1 LFRPRVGW
9 DMDRQQILALLLTGL
24 MLFSSF
30 AYALAML

>member
-1 LFRPRVGW
+1 LIRPPLTSH
-9 DMDRQQILALLLTGL
+9 MDRQQILALLLTGL